1 MRNTAI
7 TVWVLGIAGLLL
19 AALGAVL
26 IVRDRAQLAEARGW
40 PSVEGRITS
49 GYVTT
54 QRGSGRN
61 RTRYFPR
68 IEYSYAVGGRTYS
81 NHYIWLNSSGSFS
94 SADGARQVLRTYPVG
109 SIVPVFY
116 SPADPQRSALEV
128 KGESG
133 ALAILVVVGLVLLG
147 LAIWLRR
154 KLAPRP

>member
-1 MRNTAI
+1 MRNTRI
-7 TVWVLGIAGLLL
+7 TLSVLGIAGLVLL
-19 AALGAVL
+19 ALGAVL
-26 IVRDRAQLAEARGW
+26 IARERAQLAEARSW

-68 IEYSYAVGGRTYS
+68 IEYAYEVGGRTYS
-81 NHYIWLNSSGSFS
+81 NDHIWLASSRSFS
-94 SADGARQVLRTYPVG
+94 TEAGARDVLRTYPVG
-109 SIVPVFY
+109 SIVPVFH

-128 KGESG
+128 EGETG

-147 LAIWLRR
+147 LAFWLWR
-154 KLAPRP
+154 KLVPR

>member
-1 MRNTAI
+1 MRNLTI

-19 AALGAVL
+19 VALGATL

-49 GYVTT
+49 GYVAT

-68 IEYSYAVGGRTYS
+68 IEYSYSVEGRTYS
-81 NHYIWLNSSGSFS
+81 NHYIWLTSSGSFS
-94 SADGARQVLRTYPVG
+94 REDGARRVLRTYPVG

-116 SPADPQRSALEV
+116 APADPQRSALKVE
-128 KGESG
+128 GESG
-133 ALAILVVVGLVLLG
+133 ALAILVVVGLVLMG
-147 LAIWLRR
+147 LAFWLRR